1 MIDHARVMR
10 AVLVLATLVLA
21 PASPAVAQSPT
32 ALFGACA
39 EAPTAAARLKAC
51 NQLLKSGDLGPYVRA
66 TALARRGFALLDS
79 QFNEDDAR
87 RKASRQATIDA
98 GDAVQ
103 LAPRAPLG
111 HVLRGVLAER
121 RGDSKLARSDYDT
134 AAHLDPIFETF
145 LARGRLLRRLGE
157 QDAAMADLDRAIALG
172 PRFASGYVARGLIW
186 YARGDYERGLQDFT
200 KAAELEPAAT
210 APLYNQGLALEAM
223 GRTQEALAVYDKM
236 LTATPPDPAG
246 YGARAHA
253 LYSRGDLQGALADRR
268 AYVRAA
274 PRNADAWVDLGS
286 LLMEAGE
293 YREGL
298 AAYARADK
306 LSSLNPHLY
315 NERCWWRAALGRDLE
330 AALAD
335 CETALRLVPD
345 SLSYL
350 DSRGFVRFRSGNLNG
365 ALADFDAVLR
375 ASPDKVGSR
384 FMRGATLRALGRRQ
398 EGDADV
404 SAAVAKKPNIASEY
418 EKYGVRL

>member
-1 MIDHARVMR
+1 MR
-10 AVLVLATLVLA
+10 AFLFLATLVLA
-21 PASPAVAQSPT
+21 PSAPAIAQSQT
-32 ALFGACA
+32 ALVGACA
-39 EAPTAAARLKAC
+39 DAPRAAARLKAC
-51 NQLLKSGDLGPYVRA
+51 NQLLQSGDLGPDVRA
-66 TALARRGFALLDS
+66 MSLARRGLALVDS
-79 QFNEDDAR
+79 QFDDDDAR

-103 LAPRAPLG
+103 LAPSAPLG
-111 HVLRGVLAER
+111 HVLRGLLAER

-134 AAHLDPIFETF
+134 AARLDPIFETF

-186 YARGDYERGLQDFT
+186 YARGDHARALQDFT
-200 KAAELEPAAT
+200 KAAEVEPAAT
-210 APLYNQGLALEAM
+210 APRYNQGLALQAM
-223 GRTQEALAVYDKM
+223 GRTEEALSLYDRM
-236 LTATPPDPAG
+236 LAATPPDPAS
-246 YGARAHA
+246 YGARAQA
-253 LYSRGDLQGALADRR
+253 RYAQGDLQGALADRR
-268 AYVRAA
+268 AFVRAA

-286 LLMEAGE
+286 LLIETGE

-298 AAYARADK
+298 SAYARADK

-315 NERCWWRAALGRDLE
+315 NERCWWRAAVGRDLE

-350 DSRGFVRFRSGNLNG
+350 DSRGFARFRSGNLNG

-375 ASPDKVGSR
+375 ASQDKVGSR

-398 EGDADV
+398 EGDADI
-404 SAAVAKKPNIASEY
+404 SAAVAKKPDIASEY